1 MDPSALP
8 KIEEICSYLKNR
20 ETSSLGFCFDEN
32 HKLYAYLRKSG
43 LENYF
48 SQEITLEEIL
58 PKLPQ
63 RLSNGDIYNLA
74 ITLTASVFQLI
85 DTPWLNQTWTK
96 SAIMFLKSK
105 PGTISEVDITHP
117 ILMQQFNSKITKS
130 SPSEASFSMR
140 KELLALGILPLEIH
154 STQPIENMRKPEDLP
169 PNLPAEATPD
179 HDSDHR
185 TAIRWPFEQVSQGNI
200 TRGFCSAITN
210 CLQAY
215 INPQADFANAEFCR
229 TIEETV
235 LRPLEEERKFLVDGP
250 NA

>member
-1 MDPSALP
+1 
-8 KIEEICSYLKNR
+8 
-20 ETSSLGFCFDEN
+20 
-32 HKLYAYLRKSG
+32 
-43 LENYF
+43 
-48 SQEITLEEIL
+48 
-58 PKLPQ
+58 
-63 RLSNGDIYNLA
+63 
-74 ITLTASVFQLI
+74 
-85 DTPWLNQTWTK
+85 
-96 SAIMFLKSK
+96 MFLKSK

-117 ILMQQFNSKITKS
+117 ILMQQFNSKITKG
-130 SPSEASFSMR
+130 SPSEASFSTR
-140 KELLALGILPLEIH
+140 KALLALGILPLEIH